1 MKHSTAHILSLASV
15 ALALSACGGG
25 DEPATVATASAP
37 APELAPSPA
46 PSPAPATAPPPAPT
60 VLAAAT
66 CDKSLF
72 SSSVASPTAAQL
84 APYAK
89 TYAGATGTFDMSGK
103 FTKSGSATLVLNAD
117 GSTTYNGRAIDVK
130 SLCYEEAG
138 ANKTVYIHWGIK
150 TTVGSGA
157 FYDNHVDLFADGTA
171 SGSIGVDIF
180 KAP

>member
-1 MKHSTAHILSLASV
+1 MKHSTAHFLSLASV

-37 APELAPSPA
+37 ATEL
-46 PSPAPATAPPPAPT
+46 APATAPTPTPATAPAPA

-72 SSSVASPTAAQL
+72 STSVALPTAAQL

-89 TYAGATGTFDMSGK
+89 TYAGATGSFDISGK

-117 GSTTYNGRAIDVK
+117 GSTTYNGTAIDVK

-138 ANKTVYIHWGIK
+138 ANKTVYIHWG
-150 TTVGSGA
+150 TRGTAGAAA

-171 SGSIGVDIF
+171 SGAIGADIF